1 MAQDAGEEPAQ
12 VEAEHQRELRV
23 GRVVPGRVHGHRDDA
38 GAAGILVAGKIVLMD
53 DTRNARE

>member
-23 GRVVPGRVHGHRDDA
+23 GRVVPGRVHGHQDDA
-38 GAAGILVAGKIVLMD
+38 GAAGIPVPGKIVLMD